1 MEFKIYHLK
10 YYWKKYFI
18 IFQYFM
24 LILNI
29 YLHIYTFVYLHLVAI
44 WLQGNKQNLNNNLFH
59 QLNMITSIL
68 L

>member
-44 WLQGNKQNLNNNLFH
+44 WLQISK
-59 QLNMITSIL
+59 I
-68 L
+68 

>member
-18 IFQYFM
+18 IFQCFM
-24 LILNI
+24 LILDI

-44 WLQGNKQNLNNNLFH
+44 WLQISK
-59 QLNMITSIL
+59 I
-68 L
+68 